1 MHQACDWTEA
11 AVGRIVLNMKK
22 YEVGIW
28 DNIIVVGIEY
38 QHNVQK
44 MKNMPKNISTWWT
57 MKEKLEKADK
67 EAEEERERIRDEQRR
82 KAEEEYWAEK
92 KRKEEEEKAKAEQEG
107 ETEEKAEETKVEEVK
122 SEEAKTETTEVKVEQ
137 TEQEL

>member
-28 DNIIVVGIEY
+28 DNIIVVGIEW
-38 QHNVQK
+38 QHNLQK

-67 EAEEERERIRDEQRR
+67 EAEEERENSR
-82 KAEEEYWAEK
+82 
-92 KRKEEEEKAKAEQEG
+92 
-107 ETEEKAEETKVEEVK
+107 
-122 SEEAKTETTEVKVEQ
+122 
-137 TEQEL
+137 